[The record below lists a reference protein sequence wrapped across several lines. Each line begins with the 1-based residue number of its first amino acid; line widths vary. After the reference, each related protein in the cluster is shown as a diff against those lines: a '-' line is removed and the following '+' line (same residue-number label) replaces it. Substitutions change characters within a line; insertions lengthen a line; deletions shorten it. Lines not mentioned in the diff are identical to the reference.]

1 MGPSF
6 LTVNISRMSL
16 KLDDSEA
23 QKNVIEGE
31 QEILEQ
37 VFEAEAKKNYS
48 VEFSSGLEIRS
59 F

>member
-1 MGPSF
+1 
-6 LTVNISRMSL
+6 MSL

-48 VEFSSGLEIRS
+48 VEFSSWLEIRS
-59 F
+59 FWSHNLSRKS